1 MKKHLLVATA
11 LLPALSQA
19 APVAT
24 PPGPLMTLGPAS
36 TPQTGLSVLYN
47 PAAGEAVIQQ
57 NDDYR
62 WGYLGSTGVSVEFG
76 DVENFSDDVDQLIDD
91 LSREDLNEIEA
102 LAIATNYDVNL
113 RQSLAADGYIRFDA
127 QFVAPLAPLLVRSNL
142 LGGVMS
148 IDLVGGVSG
157 KGLFLDDDITP
168 TIGDIPITA
177 EMIANLTP
185 AQALALANETA
196 DLETETALFIKSVQ
210 YTTLGLG
217 YSHELDNGLLDTFN
231 QHVEGRL
238 LTGLRLNL
246 YNLKLAQQVI
256 GLANIEEDDNV
267 SDVISDDYND
277 NQVSSTAMGV
287 DLGLIWEADH
297 YQIGLTFKNINEPE
311 FDFGELGVNCA
322 SKSTIIAIANC
333 NTANFHINNTENPG
347 RVIQNDT
354 YVMTQQSTVDMALS
368 SENKRWRLAAYYDLQ
383 STEDAIG
390 DEYQWMTASAAYVSS
405 SLFGAR
411 LGFSENQ
418 VGTEL
423 TMANAGLTF
432 FGVVNL
438 DVRYSLDT
446 TEVDG
451 STVPRSVAV
460 NLGIESSF

>member
-1 MKKHLLVATA
+1 MKKHLLVAAA

-47 PAAGEAVIQQ
+47 PAAGEAVIQP

-76 DVENFSDDVDQLIDD
+76 DVENFADDVDQLVDD
-91 LSREDLNEIEA
+91 LDRDNLGILEAEII
-102 LAIATNYDVNL
+102 IANYDNNL
-113 RQSLAADGYIRFDA
+113 RHTLAADGYIRFDA

-157 KGLFLDDDITP
+157 KGLFLDDK
-168 TIGDIPITA
+168 ITA
-177 EMIANLTP
+177 VGTVDGISVDNLT
-185 AQALALANETA
+185 LADLANINPGSVA
-196 DLETETALFIKSVQ
+196 SVDLETETALFIKSVQ

-217 YSHELDNGLLDTFN
+217 YSHELDNGLLDTLN

-256 GLANIEEDDNV
+256 GLANIEEDDDV
-267 SDVISDDYND
+267 SDVISDDYDD
-277 NQVSSTAMGV
+277 NQASSSAMGI

-297 YQIGLTFKNINEPE
+297 YQVGLTFRNINEPE
-311 FDFGELGVNCA
+311 FDFSEIGTNCL
-322 SKSTIIAIANC
+322 SKSTAIAVANC
-333 NTANFHINNTENPG
+333 NTANFHINNLENPG

-354 YVMTQQSTVDMALS
+354 YVMTQQSTVDLALS
-368 SENKRWRLAAYYDLQ
+368 SENKRWRLAASYDLQ

-418 VGTEL
+418 VGSEL

-438 DVRYSLDT
+438 DVRYSLDS